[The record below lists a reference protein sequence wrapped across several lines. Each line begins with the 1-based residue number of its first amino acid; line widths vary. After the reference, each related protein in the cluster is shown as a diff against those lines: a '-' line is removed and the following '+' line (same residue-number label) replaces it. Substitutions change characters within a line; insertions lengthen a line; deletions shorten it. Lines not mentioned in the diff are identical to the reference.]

1 MSERAADEGGAG
13 AGRRVL
19 PRLSAELV
27 APLTSLVF
35 IVLMFAATEALAPG
49 FVSLRNIMR
58 LLELAGF
65 LGIVAIG
72 ETLVILTG
80 GIDLSVAWVVTGA
93 GCVFT
98 KVTNGQSAMLAAGLA
113 AALGVGLVAGL
124 INGIGI
130 SKFRISP
137 IVMTLGMNN
146 IMQGLTLLYTN
157 GTPTGGTPP
166 LVKLAATGYAG
177 PIPVLVIFWAALSL
191 IVIAALRLTRAGRR
205 LFGFGESPLVS
216 FLSGVRNDRVIIAT
230 YTLSGLAAALTGLLY
245 AGFSGASFLGMG
257 DQFVLPSIAAV
268 VLGGTS
274 IFGGSGGYGGTIIGA
289 FFLTVLTT
297 MLAIVN
303 LSAGVRDIVYGLVII
318 AALLLGQFSLGAA
331 RV

>member
-1 MSERAADEGGAG
+1 MSRGAADGTDATAAG
-13 AGRRVL
+13 WRAL
-19 PRLSAELV
+19 PALRAELV
-27 APLTSLVF
+27 APLTSL
-35 IVLMFAATEALAPG
+35 IIIALMFAACDALAPG
-49 FVSLRNIMR
+49 FVTLPNVMR
-58 LLELAGF
+58 LWQLAGF

-80 GIDLSVAWVVTGA
+80 GIDLSIAWVMTGA

-98 KVTNGQSAMLAAGLA
+98 KVTEGHGAVLALGLA
-113 AALGVGLVAGL
+113 AALAVGLVAGL
-124 INGIGI
+124 VNGIGI
-130 SKFRISP
+130 AKFRISP

-177 PIPVLVIFWAALSL
+177 PIPVLVIFWAALSA
-191 IVIAALRLTRAGRR
+191 IVIATLGLTRGGRR
-205 LFGFGESPLVS
+205 LYGVGESPLVS
-216 FLSGVRNDRVIIAT
+216 FLSGVRNDRVVIVT

-318 AALLLGQFSLGAA
+318 AALLLHRFSLGTA
-331 RV
+331 R